1 MVLWEI
7 TVATAYFLGLKRT
20 YRLALRIQRRLIGP
34 THPKLRD
41 FAQRRTRAIF
51 DVALS
56 VHRNI
61 QQRDLDVG
69 RSIGNRILRGLDR
82 MRPSAQ
88 IRGESVAVNSQEPM
102 VAKTIEDSKRPTGTH
117 GANNHKIRGQDSD
130 GRLLATPMKLMLPRL
145 SPTIGMILHP
155 HKAAGVLGNY
165 YRHIYVNS
173 GHAHAERYDGV
184 FRRDIA
190 QWMQVRYGDR

>member
-41 FAQRRTRAIF
+41 FAHRRTRAVF
-51 DVALS
+51 DMALT
-56 VHRNI
+56 VHRKV

-69 RSIGNRILRGLDR
+69 RSLGNWILRWLDR

-88 IRGESVAVNSQEPM
+88 IRGEPTPVKSQEPR
-102 VAKTIEDSKRPTGTH
+102 VAKTIKDSQRATGTH
-117 GANNHKIRGQDSD
+117 GANNRKIAGQDSD
-130 GRLLATPMKLMLPRL
+130 GRVLATPMKIMLPRL
-145 SPTIGMILHP
+145 SPTVGAILHP
-155 HKAAGVLGNY
+155 QKASGISGSH
-165 YRHIYVNS
+165 YRHIYVNT
-173 GHAHAERYDGV
+173 GHVRAGRYDGI

-190 QWMQVRYGDR
+190 QWMQVRYGD